1 MIKNKVCNRCGC
13 RVWKSYNPEYK
24 YQCFN
29 CDEDLYSFEVR
40 QRGKNEPPKSVRA
53 AYMADGD
60 LEYLTDKEDN
70 PRVFLNQ
77 TDAELQLLQEGIPAD
92 DIKYLMFLEVA

>member
-13 RVWKSYNPEYK
+13 RVWKSSNPEYK

-40 QRGKNEPPKSVRA
+40 KRGKDEPPKSITA
-53 AYMADGD
+53 AYKADGE
-60 LEYLTDKEDN
+60 LEYLTDKSDH
-70 PRVFLNQ
+70 PRIFASQ
-77 TDAELQLLQEGIPAD
+77 AEAEEQLLREGIPAD